1 MKPSYIAVG
10 LFVAMGVCSA
20 SAQDFNATERSGIID
35 NVIDQLITRYVDPNL
50 GQKAAQTIRQK
61 KEKQAYDA
69 LDTKAAL
76 IEALTADMYA
86 TTRDKQLRLK
96 NQSEVD
102 SDWMNPA
109 VKIDFGGAQ
118 LDDRQKKKLILQFVN
133 YGLIYLGCYVG

>member
-76 IEALTADMYA
+76 IEAGY
-86 TTRDKQLRLK
+86 
-96 NQSEVD
+96 
-102 SDWMNPA
+102 NPDTYFSRA
-109 VKIDFGGAQ
+109 IFSRSVLGNGMAQ
-118 LDDRQKKKLILQFVN
+118 
-133 YGLIYLGCYVG
+133 